1 MNNMKRVSLLLIV
14 LLGTFTVLSAHDAHV
29 GVMNVELGLKLA
41 EGKDVMIKY
50 RALNLGS
57 GQTWEGLKSGQIA
70 RPFPIAE
77 MTTSVDLKVGGNT
90 VAAGT
95 HRLFFVGG
103 EGGMS
108 LQIGGSRQEPG
119 PRVPINVTA
128 APSRAEHL
136 IIGATHGDGST
147 DFVIF
152 MVYGDSLGGV
162 VFDTN

>member
-1 MNNMKRVSLLLIV
+1 MKRVSLLLIV
-14 LLGTFTVLSAHDAHV
+14 QLGTFTMLSAHDAHV

-95 HRLFFVGG
+95 HRLFFVGA

-119 PRVPINVTA
+119 PKVPITTSA
-128 APSRAEHL
+128 APAKAEHL
-136 IIGATHGDGST
+136 IIGATHGEGLN
-147 DFVIF
+147 DFVMF
-152 MVYGDSLGGV
+152 MVYGESMGYV

>member
-1 MNNMKRVSLLLIV
+1 MKRIAFLLIV
-14 LLGTFTVLSAHDAHV
+14 FVGAFAIVSAHDAHV

-41 EGKDVMIKY
+41 EGKTVTIKY

-57 GQTWEGLKSGQIA
+57 GQTWDGLKSGQIA
-70 RPFPIAE
+70 RPYPIAE
-77 MTTSVDLKVGGNT
+77 LTTTVGLKVGGNA

-95 HRLFFVGG
+95 HRLFFVGS
-103 EGGMS
+103 EGGMA
-108 LQIGGSRQEPG
+108 LQIGGDRQNPG
-119 PRVPINVTA
+119 PKVPIDVTP

-136 IIGATHGDGST
+136 IIGATQGEGST

-162 VFDTN
+162 VFDTQ